1 MIIGEN
7 REAVIANIRSAAES
21 GDFHVKVEIG
31 DPVLSDTEKNEIVQ
45 RYLTRRKTASYHTKS
60 FVARQMANA
69 ATYALNR
76 DTVID
81 GFEKAAAVR
90 GGAILTSNH
99 FGPVDNTVVRHL
111 TKKLGKKRI
120 NIVSQET
127 NLAMPGVFGFL
138 MNYAD
143 IIPITGNL
151 HYIRSDFPAVL
162 EELLAKDEFIL
173 IYPEQEMWFNYR
185 KPRPPMPGAYHY
197 AAKFGVPI
205 ISCFVE
211 MRDKAKADTD
221 AFLQVQY
228 VMHVLEVLYPDPEK
242 SVRENTEAM
251 RARDY
256 ALKKAAYEEAYGKPL
271 TYTFENSDIAG
282 WIAEGADEKRA

>member
-7 REAVIANIRSAAES
+7 REAVIANIRTAAEN

-31 DPVLSDTEKNEIVQ
+31 DPVLSDAEKNAIVQ
-45 RYLTRRKTASYHTKS
+45 RYLARRKTAAYRAKS

-76 DTVID
+76 DTEID
-81 GFEKAAAVR
+81 GFEKATAVR

-99 FGPVDNTVVRHL
+99 FGPTDNTVVRHL

-120 NIVSQET
+120 HIVSQET
-127 NLAMPGVFGFL
+127 NLAMPGMFGFL

-162 EELLAKDEFIL
+162 SELLGKGEFIL

-205 ISCFVE
+205 LSCFVE
-211 MRDKAKADTD
+211 MRDKEKADTEE
-221 AFLQVQY
+221 FLQVQY

-242 SVRENTEAM
+242 SVRENTESM
-251 RARDY
+251 RARDF
-256 ALKKAAYEEAYGKPL
+256 ALKKAAYEDAYGKPL
-271 TYTFENSDIAG
+271 TYAFENSDIAG
-282 WIAEGADEKRA
+282 WIAGGGHEKRA